1 MAYTG
6 KKIISLDEVQAL
18 NLIDAYV
25 PATTLLDSEST
36 IRSTVR
42 VNIGKLGYEIKLYGK
57 NISNNIIS
65 AGTVCYAN
73 SINSIVCLNIASNI
87 LYENNEFCFGVVESD
102 INPDEYGI
110 LILKGVLSNIDTST
124 LNDNDLLWLSTDGT
138 ISTSKQNKKYIQ
150 LCIGFVIKSDS
161 IGTIYVDNKFIPS
174 IKMLGNINL
183 DNITDGQSLVW
194 DDELECLVPSDIS
207 FGPTGPT
214 GRSGESITGPTG
226 VSGQSITGP
235 TGVSGQSIT
244 GPTGSSGQSITGP
257 TGVSG
262 QSITGPTG
270 VSGQSIT
277 GPTGLKGATGA
288 SGLSITGP
296 TGVKGAT
303 GASGLSITGP
313 TGVSGQ
319 SITGPTG
326 PTGMSPTNSVQYDAG
341 SSYPVY
347 YVRVV
352 PYAPTGGIIA
362 GSFYAIMST

>member
-214 GRSGESITGPTG
+214 GPTGESITGPTG
-226 VSGQSITGP
+226 
-235 TGVSGQSIT
+235 
-244 GPTGSSGQSITGP
+244 
-257 TGVSG
+257 
-262 QSITGPTG
+262 
-270 VSGQSIT
+270 
-277 GPTGLKGATGA
+277 PTGL
-288 SGLSITGP
+288 
-296 TGVKGAT
+296 KGAT

-326 PTGMSPTNSVQYDAG
+326 VSGQSITCPTGVSG
-341 SSYPVY
+341 H
-347 YVRVV
+347 
-352 PYAPTGGIIA
+352 II
-362 GSFYAIMST
+362 FM